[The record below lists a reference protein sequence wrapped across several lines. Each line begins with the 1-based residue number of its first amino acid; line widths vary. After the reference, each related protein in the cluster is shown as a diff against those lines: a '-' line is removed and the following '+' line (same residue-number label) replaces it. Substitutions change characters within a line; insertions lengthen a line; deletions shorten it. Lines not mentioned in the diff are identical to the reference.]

1 MNDELLSEDYMLLLD
16 KLYKLRNQIIDLIEA
31 LDRQE
36 WGEFKLGT
44 GLEKF
49 DDELNDFAILLG
61 KRITNVLQLMAAKEN
76 EFEPT

>member
-36 WGEFKLGT
+36 WGEFGLGT

-49 DDELNDFAILLG
+49 DDELNDFIILLG